1 MKAKYILES
10 KIKALIEF
18 VIGLNRMGSPI
29 GKLKV
34 CCVGKATWVKTF
46 ERSKIKWWIVSSH
59 WNDINRGF

>member
-18 VIGLNRMGSPI
+18 VIGLNRMKSPI

-34 CCVGKATWVKTF
+34 CCVGKAT
-46 ERSKIKWWIVSSH
+46 
-59 WNDINRGF
+59 